1 MTGTLSI
8 VELIWIIISLVAS
21 VFAARGVWRWRR
33 EDRQRKTDGL
43 NGPLAV
49 FYRGKIRLFSLGL
62 TAFILCLLLGIQSAL
77 LPPRTQPLQAGYQT
91 VLAKTLIYTAPLV
104 IIVVIALF
112 ALALILD
119 DRDRTLTDRAHDKKA
134 EQRLLA
140 IETAAKIAAER
151 ADATNAK
158 ADAAFTRADVAEQRA
173 DVAEQ
178 RADVAEQRAD
188 VAEQRAD
195 VAEQR
200 ADTAVY
206 TVEGLTPRVDS
217 AEGELGVHTGEIT
230 DHTDR
235 LDVLE
240 GTKERADG

>member
-195 VAEQR
+195 
-200 ADTAVY
+200 TAVY

>member
-178 RADVAEQRAD
+178 RAD
-188 VAEQRAD
+188 
-195 VAEQR
+195 
-200 ADTAVY
+200 TAVY